1 MTKRISVFAIV
12 LVLGCISVIAKK
24 TALLIGIGNYN
35 TTTTG
40 WSVIHGNNDVILLTS
55 KLKAK
60 GFLVSSLTDS
70 RATKSNIKTALSNL
84 VASVTAGDIVYLHF
98 SGHGQLIED
107 MNNDEQEDLDQ
118 SFVCFDACFSSKY
131 KVLGTSYR
139 GQNHFIDDETF
150 PYLYNLKRK
159 VGKSGS
165 VIAVFD
171 TCYSG
176 GADRGE
182 QADRSDSESDVEW
195 IDITRGTDDEFKANA
210 SAETYLRTIRK
221 PGNYTAGG
229 GKITIISA
237 CESDKKNY
245 ECKERHSGR
254 KYGSLSY
261 CIGKMLDM
269 NIPITQWETY
279 FLYQNFRTLH
289 IIRPSQNPVVE
300 SYK

>member
-1 MTKRISVFAIV
+1 
-12 LVLGCISVIAKK
+12 
-24 TALLIGIGNYN
+24 
-35 TTTTG
+35 
-40 WSVIHGNNDVILLTS
+40 
-55 KLKAK
+55 
-60 GFLVSSLTDS
+60 
-70 RATKSNIKTALSNL
+70 
-84 VASVTAGDIVYLHF
+84 
-98 SGHGQLIED
+98 

-118 SFVCFDACFSSKY
+118 SFVCYDACFSSNY
-131 KVLGTSYR
+131 KVSGTSYR

-150 PYLYNLKRK
+150 PYLNNLKRK

-165 VIAVFD
+165 VIVVFD

-182 QADRSDSESDVEW
+182 QADKSDSESDVEW
-195 IDITRGTDDEFKANA
+195 IGITRGTDDEFKANA
-210 SAETYLRTIRK
+210 SAETYLRAIRK
-221 PGNYTAGG
+221 PGHYTAGG

-279 FLYQNFRTLH
+279 FLCQKFRTLH
-289 IIRPSQNPVVE
+289 IVRPSQNPVVE

>member
-150 PYLYNLKRK
+150 PYLNNLKRK

>member
-12 LVLGCISVIAKK
+12 LVLGSISVFAKK

-150 PYLYNLKRK
+150 PYLNNLKRK

>member
-12 LVLGCISVIAKK
+12 LVLGSISVFAKK

-60 GFLVSSLTDS
+60 GFLVSSLIDS

-150 PYLYNLKRK
+150 PYLNNLKRK

>member
-12 LVLGCISVIAKK
+12 LVLGSISVFAKK

-150 PYLYNLKRK
+150 PYLNNLKRK
-159 VGKSGS
+159 VGKTGS
-165 VIAVFD
+165 VIVVFD

-176 GADRGE
+176 GADRGG
-182 QADRSDSESDVEW
+182 QADSSDSESDVEW

-279 FLYQNFRTLH
+279 FLCQKFRTLR